1 MGSSVSA
8 AKKRERVERAGS
20 QSRRNLRHEG
30 NGKRL
35 EPLVERL
42 QRAFTAN
49 GVPEEHGEKIEHF
62 VVPKA
67 PPRKTHTLSD
77 VGQNVVFAKMCRH
90 QHGLSEPRRRC
101 GNGLGRGLDT
111 HRSIGDTGHMCLASE
126 NVFASFFSRRH
137 IFIYLCS
144 LRGRSSLRIAWE
156 KSPAFWPSCSS
167 PSFTRTSQYK
177 MVRRETPHALARV
190 VSLG

>member
-90 QHGLSEPRRRC
+90 QHGLLEYVMMPPFLIVWC
-101 GNGLGRGLDT
+101 VGLDSAAI
-111 HRSIGDTGHMCLASE
+111 RE
-126 NVFASFFSRRH
+126 VVFHPLPSQIFSRAC
-137 IFIYLCS
+137 FCP
-144 LRGRSSLRIAWE
+144 G
-156 KSPAFWPSCSS
+156 
-167 PSFTRTSQYK
+167 
-177 MVRRETPHALARV
+177 VRL
-190 VSLG
+190 